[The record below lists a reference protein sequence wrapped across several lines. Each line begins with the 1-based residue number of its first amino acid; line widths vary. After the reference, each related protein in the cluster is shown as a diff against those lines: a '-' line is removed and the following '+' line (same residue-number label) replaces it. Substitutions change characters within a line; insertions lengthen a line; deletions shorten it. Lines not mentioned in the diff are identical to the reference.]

1 MYVCICIGICIFQF
15 VFVFHDKKENLQQKK
30 LATHSSCSE
39 FDISTQ
45 NLFNFCNMT
54 NDQHNVPSSCICR
67 YSHLVVWLLFH
78 FLMTSFISSFSSS
91 SMSAGK
97 RVLST
102 LESFPNVTE
111 FHLLS
116 NSTSSGSS
124 TVCLIPRSF
133 KSFLFSM
140 TVFKRARSSGLPE
153 FSKARQWLSHSGS
166 SPLSSDMTS
175 APALKGKASIKH
187 RKNCECCPVSLL
199 MVRSQRLSEFRFSI
213 VRIIS
218 VSNVASLQDCLCNC
232 QNGKNNC
239 LNCLNCQKCQKC
251 QKCFLLTPYLS
262 SCPTFQ
268 GDHLSPAM

>member
-1 MYVCICIGICIFQF
+1 
-15 VFVFHDKKENLQQKK
+15 
-30 LATHSSCSE
+30 
-39 FDISTQ
+39 
-45 NLFNFCNMT
+45 
-54 NDQHNVPSSCICR
+54 
-67 YSHLVVWLLFH
+67 
-78 FLMTSFISSFSSS
+78 
-91 SMSAGK
+91 
-97 RVLST
+97 
-102 LESFPNVTE
+102 
-111 FHLLS
+111 
-116 NSTSSGSS
+116 
-124 TVCLIPRSF
+124 
-133 KSFLFSM
+133 M
-140 TVFKRARSSGLPE
+140 TVLKRARSSNLPE

-268 GDHLSPAM
+268 GDHLSPAMWSAVRPEAVVWLMKVERMSLSKILLRSKASSSFSELMSAIRRSAILGSFPSVCFRTTARTHMPYGHLAEKYSPQDSSLQEKHGRREYNITTSWKISIEYVGGKVYNRHMATSGETLL